1 MVGCPE
7 AAWGIYGSGAGWVSP
22 AAHGVASLAGW
33 LAAVNA
39 WTETAMSTKW
49 DGMDLDSDK
58 IFLLFG
64 SREALKPVPKLWAQ
78 RRQPP
83 CSDGDLAAAARAL
96 PAAFHRPMLA

>member
-1 MVGCPE
+1 M
-7 AAWGIYGSGAGWVSP
+7 
-22 AAHGVASLAGW
+22 AGW
-33 LAAVNA
+33 LVNA
-39 WTETAMSTKW
+39 GKETAMATKW

-58 IFLLFG
+58 IIFAHVFG

-83 CSDGDLAAAARAL
+83 CSDDDLAAAARAL